1 MNWGYK
7 MIKQLLIATH
17 NKAKLGELMMGMKKL
32 SEQGVKILSLND
44 LHITEDPEETRKTF
58 EENAKL
64 KATFYGKLTGIPT
77 LADDGGLLIEILDGA
92 PGIKSK
98 RWLGREASDLEL
110 IEYTLKRL
118 KGLPKS
124 KRIAYLETSL
134 CYFNPNMEK
143 VGNNH
148 GCSLLTK
155 NERIKGYIAEKQSG
169 RPTLGYPY
177 RALFVI
183 EKWGKYYDELTEVE
197 HHAISH
203 RLKALRWIVEKIMKS

>member
-1 MNWGYK
+1 
-7 MIKQLLIATH
+7 MITQLLVATH

-32 SEQGVKILSLND
+32 SDQGIKILSLND
-44 LHITEDPEETRKTF
+44 LHITEDPEETGKTF
-58 EENAKL
+58 GENSIL
-64 KATFYGKLTGIPT
+64 KAKFYGKLTGIPT

-118 KGLPKS
+118 EGLPKD
-124 KRIAYLETSL
+124 KRVAYLETSL
-134 CYFNPNMEK
+134 CFFDPTSNTIFNRQ
-143 VGNNH
+143 
-148 GCSLLTK
+148 
-155 NERIKGYIAEKQSG
+155 ERIKGYIAEKQSG

-183 EKWGKYYDELTEVE
+183 EQWGKYYDELTEEE

-203 RLKALRWIVEKIMKS
+203 RLKALRWIVDKIVKS

>member
-1 MNWGYK
+1 

-32 SEQGVKILSLND
+32 SDQGVKILSLND
-44 LHITEDPEETRKTF
+44 LHISEDPEETGKTF
-58 EENAKL
+58 RENSLL
-64 KATFYGKLTGIPT
+64 KAKFYGKLTGIPT
-77 LADDGGLLIEILDGA
+77 IADDGGLLIEILDGA

-98 RWLGREASDLEL
+98 RWLGREASDVEL

-118 KGLPKS
+118 EGLPKS
-124 KRIAYLETSL
+124 KRVAYLETSL
-134 CYFNPNMEK
+134 CYYDTKSNTLFNK
-143 VGNNH
+143 Q
-148 GCSLLTK
+148 
-155 NERIKGYIAEKQSG
+155 ERIKGHIAEKQSG

-183 EKWGKYYDELTEVE
+183 EKWGKYYDELTEEE

-203 RLKALRWIVEKIMKS
+203 RLKALRWIVDKIVKS

>member
-1 MNWGYK
+1 
-7 MIKQLLIATH
+7 MIKNLLIATH

-32 SEQGVKILSLND
+32 SDQGVKILSLND
-44 LHITEDPEETRKTF
+44 LHIAEDPEETGKTF

-64 KATFYGKLTGIPT
+64 KALFYGKLTGIPT
-77 LADDGGLLIEILDGA
+77 IADDGGLLIEILDGA

-118 KGLPKS
+118 EGLS
-124 KRIAYLETSL
+124 QEKRVAYLETSL
-134 CYFNPNMEK
+134 CFFDPQSKIMLNK
-143 VGNNH
+143 Q
-148 GCSLLTK
+148 
-155 NERIKGYIAEKQSG
+155 ERIKGYIAEKQSG

-183 EKWGKYYDELTEVE
+183 EKWGKYYDELTEDE

-203 RLKALRWIVEKIMKS
+203 RLKALRWIVDKIINN

>member
-1 MNWGYK
+1 
-7 MIKQLLIATH
+7 MITQLLIATH

-32 SEQGVKILSLND
+32 SDQGIKILSLND
-44 LHITEDPEETRKTF
+44 LQITEDPEETGKTF

-77 LADDGGLLIEILDGA
+77 IADDGGLLIEILHGA

-118 KGLPKS
+118 EGLPKS
-124 KRIAYLETSL
+124 KRVAYLETSL
-134 CYFNPNMEK
+134 CYFDPLSKITFNK
-143 VGNNH
+143 Q
-148 GCSLLTK
+148 
-155 NERIKGYIAEKQSG
+155 ERIKGYIAEKQSG

-183 EKWGKYYDELTEVE
+183 EKWEKYYDELTEEE

-203 RLKALRWIVEKIMKS
+203 RLKALRWIVDKITKS

>member
-1 MNWGYK
+1 
-7 MIKQLLIATH
+7 MITQLLVATH

-32 SEQGVKILSLND
+32 SDQGIKILSLND
-44 LHITEDPEETRKTF
+44 LHITEDPEETGKTF
-58 EENAKL
+58 GENSIL
-64 KATFYGKLTGIPT
+64 KAKFYGKLTGIPT

-118 KGLPKS
+118 EGLPLD
-124 KRIAYLETSL
+124 KRVAYLETSL
-134 CYFNPNMEK
+134 CFFDPTSNTIFNRQ
-143 VGNNH
+143 
-148 GCSLLTK
+148 
-155 NERIKGYIAEKQSG
+155 ERIKGYMAEKQSG

-183 EKWGKYYDELTEVE
+183 EQWGKYYDELTEEE

-203 RLKALRWIVEKIMKS
+203 RLKALRWIVDKIVKS

>member
-1 MNWGYK
+1 

-32 SEQGVKILSLND
+32 SDQGVKILSLND
-44 LHITEDPEETRKTF
+44 LHISEDPEETGKTF
-58 EENAKL
+58 RENSLL
-64 KATFYGKLTGIPT
+64 KAKFYGKLTGIPT
-77 LADDGGLLIEILDGA
+77 IADDGGLLIEILDGA

-110 IEYTLKRL
+110 IQYTLKRL
-118 KGLPKS
+118 EGLPKS
-124 KRIAYLETSL
+124 KRVAYLETSL
-134 CYFNPNMEK
+134 CYYDTKSNTLFNK
-143 VGNNH
+143 Q
-148 GCSLLTK
+148 
-155 NERIKGYIAEKQSG
+155 ERIKGHIAEKQSG

-183 EKWGKYYDELTEVE
+183 EKWGKYYDELTEEE

-203 RLKALRWIVEKIMKS
+203 RLKALRWIVDKIVKS